1 MDNYRKK
8 ILDFEEA
15 LKIRERIKA
24 EKKIFVFTNGCFDI
38 LHPGHI
44 RYLWEARNLGNYLL
58 VAVNTDSSVKRL
70 KGSSRPVFNESSRA
84 EMLSAFEFV
93 DGVVLFEEDT
103 PYSLIKK
110 LIPDIL
116 VKGGD
121 WSDDKIVGS
130 DVVKEA
136 GGVVRSITFQEGYS
150 TTNVIEEIA
159 RKYGK

>member
-1 MDNYRKK
+1 MDDYRKK
-8 ILDFEEA
+8 ILNADEA
-15 LKIRERIKA
+15 VKIREKIA
-24 EKKIFVFTNGCFDI
+24 SEKKIFVFTNGCFDI

-58 VAVNTDSSVKRL
+58 VAVNTDSSVKKL
-70 KGSSRPVFNESSRA
+70 KGQSRPVFGELSRA
-84 EMLSAFEFV
+84 EMLAAFEFV

-121 WSDDKIVGS
+121 WPDEKIVGYDIVKESGGIVRNIAFQVGFSTTSIIDKIVKLNHG
-130 DVVKEA
+130 
-136 GGVVRSITFQEGYS
+136 
-150 TTNVIEEIA
+150 
-159 RKYGK
+159 

>member
-1 MDNYRKK
+1 MDDYRKK
-8 ILDFEEA
+8 ILDFEETV
-15 LKIRERIKA
+15 KIREKIKE

-70 KGSSRPVFNESSRA
+70 KGASRPVFNELSRA
-84 EMLSAFEFV
+84 EMLAAFNFV
-93 DGVVLFEEDT
+93 DGVVLFGDDT
-103 PYSLIKK
+103 PYGLIKK

-121 WSDDKIVGS
+121 WPDEKIVGY

-136 GGVVRSITFQEGYS
+136 GGMVKSITFQNGYS
-150 TTNVIEEIA
+150 TTSIIDRIVKLNKE
-159 RKYGK
+159 